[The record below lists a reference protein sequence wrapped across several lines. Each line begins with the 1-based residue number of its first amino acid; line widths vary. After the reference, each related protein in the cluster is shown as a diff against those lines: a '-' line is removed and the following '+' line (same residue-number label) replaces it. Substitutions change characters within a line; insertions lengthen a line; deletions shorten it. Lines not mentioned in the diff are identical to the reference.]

1 MSDVRN
7 PLCTTPNTSS
17 CGNTVGTLQL
27 ILGPMFSGKSTRLLH
42 ETNSLRAIGKRVLF
56 INPRANRRYTGVG
69 ITTHDT
75 PTGPTHDAPP
85 HFDHM
90 LSLEDIRELQQRS
103 DYMEVV
109 HSVDVICIEEIQFFH
124 HTVDTIRYLVE
135 TLDKHV
141 LCAGLIADYKRRM
154 FGDVLELI
162 PLADDIVQLKAL
174 CTICNNGTAGI
185 FTQRL
190 PSANTSV
197 QVLLG
202 ARDVYRSVCRAHYM
216 PRQPALVSTPHPPSC
231 EYDTESTRRGGIVPW
246 YVDDVQDE

>member
-1 MSDVRN
+1 
-7 PLCTTPNTSS
+7 
-17 CGNTVGTLQL
+17 
-27 ILGPMFSGKSTRLLH
+27 MFSGKSTRLLH
-42 ETNSLRAIGKRVLF
+42 ETNSFRAIGKRVLF
-56 INPRANRRYTGVG
+56 INPHVNQRYPGAG

-75 PTGPTHDAPP
+75 PAGSTHDTSQP
-85 HFDHM
+85 FDHM

-124 HTVDTIRYLVE
+124 HTVDTIRHLVD
-135 TLDKHV
+135 TLNKHV
-141 LCAGLIADYKRRM
+141 LCAGLIADYKRRP

-162 PLADDIVQLKAL
+162 PLADDMVQLKAL

-197 QVLLG
+197 QVLIG
-202 ARDVYRSVCRAHYM
+202 ESDVYRSVCRAHYLTC
-216 PRQPALVSTPHPPSC
+216 QPAPVAPVSTPHPSSC
-231 EYDTESTRRGGIVPW
+231 EYDTVTTRCGGIVPW